1 MDLIE
6 IRSPQNEQEWE
17 NYYEIRYKEL
27 REPWQQPRGSE
38 KDSSDAQATHFALF
52 VNGEM
57 AGVLRMDSTEDPAI
71 NQFRFMA
78 ISNCFQGKKL
88 GYKLLHT
95 AEKEAIKRN
104 KSKIILQAREK
115 AISFYQRGGYKIVKK
130 SHLLFGEIQHFMME
144 KELPSSLK

>member
-6 IRSPQNEQEWE
+6 IRSPQDEQEWE

-38 KDSSDAQATHFALF
+38 KDPSDAQASHFALF
-52 VNGEM
+52 INGEM
-57 AGVLRMDSTEDPAI
+57 AGVLRMDTTEDPAV

-78 ISNCFQGKKL
+78 ISHRFKGKKL
-88 GYKLLHT
+88 GNILLQS
-95 AEKEAIKRN
+95 AEKEAIKKN

-115 AISFYQRGGYKIVKK
+115 AVSFYQRGGYKLVEK

-144 KELPSSLK
+144 KELPSSCK